1 MDKEHLT
8 YAERNKIKEQKT
20 IFKEN
25 FPGKW
30 GTEGRPRSHR
40 FKWYILQ
47 KKNQQREVLD
57 KLLDFKEKC
66 KIKSGFSTETFNTE
80 YSRTMMIQVLKKN
93 G

>member
-1 MDKEHLT
+1 MPLIKNGKNAEHRIEKSKIKQKNVKHQNKIPPMDKEHLT

-30 GTEGRPRSHR
+30 ETEGRPGSHR

-47 KKNQQREVLD
+47 KKNQ
-57 KLLDFKEKC
+57 
-66 KIKSGFSTETFNTE
+66 
-80 YSRTMMIQVLKKN
+80 
-93 G
+93 